1 MKNLIAKDIKMISRL
16 AGLTLVLLFGMASVG
31 QSASFDC
38 NKATTEAEIA
48 ICGDPELSALDEE
61 IARVYF
67 SLSKD
72 GRYYSDLIKSQR
84 EWVKFERT
92 IDAYD
97 FKRRL
102 AFLRFGSHLNTCLRD
117 ISGQKWWADCE
128 QQLSN
133 ISDECQK
140 LENYTTLVMNRCLS
154 AYIEVLYLVE
164 NYETTAWLERNNNDG
179 ETLSL
184 FNHAYDLWQ
193 QFTKSDCSWQYS
205 FYRDG
210 SIRGLIYGYC
220 MSGHLESRITLL
232 HPWNVR

>member
-1 MKNLIAKDIKMISRL
+1 MVQHFRL
-16 AGLTLVLLFGMASVG
+16 VGFALFLSVG
-31 QSASFDC
+31 MGSGGSAASFDC
-38 NKATTEAEIA
+38 NKATTATEIA

-102 AFLRFGSHLNTCLRD
+102 AFLRFGSHLNTCLMD
-117 ISGQKWWADCE
+117 TSDQKWWADCK

-140 LENYTTLVMNRCLS
+140 LENYTTVVMGRCAS
-154 AYIEVLYLVE
+154 AYTEILDLVE
-164 NYETTAWLERNNNDG
+164 KFETNMFRERTIDDQ
-179 ETLSL
+179 ETLKL
-184 FNHAYDLWQ
+184 FDEAYLLWQ
-193 QFTKSDCSWQYS
+193 HFTKSDCSWQYS
-205 FYRDG
+205 YYREG
-210 SIRGLIYGYC
+210 TISGQIYAGC
-220 MSGHLESRITLL
+220 MMGHFESKIKRL
-232 HPWNVR
+232 HFWNVR